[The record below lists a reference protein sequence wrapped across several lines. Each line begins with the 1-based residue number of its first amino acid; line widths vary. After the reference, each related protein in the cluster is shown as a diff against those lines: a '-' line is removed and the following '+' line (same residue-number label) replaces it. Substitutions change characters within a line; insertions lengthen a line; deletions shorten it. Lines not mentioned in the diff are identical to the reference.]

1 LEKAI
6 GRSRSPEPLILAR
19 LKTVSGAISEA
30 RFISETGVAAEIAT
44 LIEAPL
50 ADLGFRLVRVTV
62 SGRNGTTVQ
71 VMAERPDGTMTVE
84 DCVLVSRNISP
95 LMDAHDP
102 VSGQYALEISS
113 PGIDRPLARASD
125 FEAWAGHEAKI
136 EMKELVEGR
145 KRFRGLLNGRSG
157 DDVSVTLAAD
167 QGGGTVNLPIGGIAE
182 ARLVLTDELI
192 RDTLRRTKKLVAAG
206 AAADGA
212 DG

>member
-1 LEKAI
+1 
-6 GRSRSPEPLILAR
+6 
-19 LKTVSGAISEA
+19 VSGAVSEA
-30 RFISETGVAAEIAT
+30 RFISETGVAAEVAT

-102 VSGQYALEISS
+102 ISGQYALEVSS

-157 DDVSVTLAAD
+157 DEVSVTLTED
-167 QGGGTVNLPIGGIAE
+167 QGGGTVSLPIGGIAE

>member
-1 LEKAI
+1 M
-6 GRSRSPEPLILAR
+6 
-19 LKTVSGAISEA
+19 SGAVSEA
-30 RFISETGVAAEIAT
+30 RFISETGVAAEVAT

-102 VSGQYALEISS
+102 ISGQYALEVSS

-157 DDVSVTLAAD
+157 DEVSVTLTED
-167 QGGGTVNLPIGGIAE
+167 QGGGTVSLPIDGIAE

>member
-1 LEKAI
+1 
-6 GRSRSPEPLILAR
+6 
-19 LKTVSGAISEA
+19 VSGAISEA
-30 RFISETGVAAEIAT
+30 RFFSETGVAAEVAT

-62 SGRNGTTVQ
+62 SGRNGITVQ

-84 DCVLVSRNISP
+84 DCVQVSRNISP

-102 VSGQYALEISS
+102 IAGQYALEISS

-157 DDVSVTLAAD
+157 DDVSVTLAED
-167 QGGGTVNLPIGGIAE
+167 QGGGTVTLPIGGISE

-192 RDTLRRTKKLVAAG
+192 RDTLRRAKKLVAAG